1 MFEIMKKAALEAA
14 KIQLKYYRSTELDIS
29 HKTDHQNIVT
39 VADKESQDTIE
50 HTIIHEMVKSGVL
63 ENNIGFI
70 GEEDLDSKGS
80 HVFVID
86 PIDGTSNFASGID
99 YFCTSIAYFNNG
111 ILDAGL
117 IYRPVHQELYFAKKG
132 EGAFIELYDT
142 REVLKMK
149 DLDSQNMIMS
159 TNFGETMRNSDQL
172 PLIERLMPLYR
183 GVRAFGAVALDL
195 AKVSNNEIGTSVDK
209 GPYLWDISAGK
220 IIIEEAGGCVFDWE
234 GQDLDLDLND
244 RKKRYSLIACHP
256 AKKKMVLNYVRT

>member
-1 MFEIMKKAALEAA
+1 MYQILKKAAQEAA
-14 KIQLKYYRSTELDIS
+14 KIQLAYFRTAEMDIT

-39 VADKESQDTIE
+39 AADKKSQKIIE
-50 HTIIHEMVKSGVL
+50 EILIQEMNK
-63 ENNIGFI
+63 IGFHEQEVGFV
-70 GEEDLDSKGS
+70 GEEDLQTEGS
-80 HVFVID
+80 HIFVID